1 MYCISPH
8 VPDMASFLCNITC
21 HIGTSVSFRV
31 AVMTSLADG
40 FKNHFELGKS
50 RKGKISGSKL
60 YTVLEEREILHILI
74 SRGLV
79 W

>member
-1 MYCISPH
+1 M
-8 VPDMASFLCNITC
+8 T
-21 HIGTSVSFRV
+21 FRV
-31 AVMTSLADG
+31 TDMTSLADG

-50 RKGKISGSKL
+50 QKAALIL